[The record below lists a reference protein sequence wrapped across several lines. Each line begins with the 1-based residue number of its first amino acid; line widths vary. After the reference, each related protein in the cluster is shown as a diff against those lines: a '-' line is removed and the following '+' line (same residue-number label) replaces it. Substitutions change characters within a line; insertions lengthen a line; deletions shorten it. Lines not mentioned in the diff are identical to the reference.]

1 MRSSRLQKFW
11 LFLLMILLLA
21 GCASFNNNKQTK
33 DPLTLE
39 PIAAPPLPPAPAPQE
54 GSLWNGQDTQGLLA
68 DTRATNVG
76 DTVTIAITENSK
88 GSEIADTDTSR
99 TSGVEVTI
107 GSLFGIN
114 YPLNPFSGS
123 KDTNVTS
130 QVDVGAGLTT
140 KGNAKTERQNILVS
154 YLTAQVIQVLPN
166 RNLVIQGR
174 RHIKINNETEVMTLT
189 GIVRPRDISRD
200 NIVPSNRIAEARMEM
215 SGVGVVSDKQR
226 VGWMQRIFD
235 HIWPF

>member
-1 MRSSRLQKFW
+1 MRFSGKLNLW
-11 LFLLMILLLA
+11 VLLALVLVLA
-21 GCASFNNNKQTK
+21 GCAPNKSFK

-39 PIAAPPLPPAPAPQE
+39 PMIAPPLPPAPAPQE
-54 GSLWNGQDTQGLLA
+54 GSIWNGQDTMGLLA

-76 DTVTIAITENSK
+76 DTVTVAITENSK
-88 GSEIADTDTSR
+88 ASEIADTDTSK
-99 TSGVEVTI
+99 TSGAKVTI
-107 GSLFGIN
+107 GSLFGLN

-123 KDTNVTS
+123 KDVNVEN

-140 KGNAKTERQNILVS
+140 KGNAKTERQNIVVS

-174 RHIKINNETEVMTLT
+174 RHIKINNETEIMTLT

-200 NIVPSNRIAEARMEM
+200 NIVPSNRIAEARLVMT
-215 SGVGVVSDKQR
+215 GVGVVSDKQR
-226 VGWMQRIFD
+226 VGWVQRIFD